1 MTPGLELLSGYF
13 LDKFLDKKTVASSIC
28 PIDWR
33 QMQYTTVYKGTW
45 IAPKEIAIEGSRPE
59 SRYYK
64 LTASQR
70 VA

>member
-1 MTPGLELLSGYF
+1 
-13 LDKFLDKKTVASSIC
+13 VASSIC

-45 IAPKEIAIEGSRPE
+45 IAPKEIAIKGSRPE

>member
-1 MTPGLELLSGYF
+1 
-13 LDKFLDKKTVASSIC
+13 
-28 PIDWR
+28 
-33 QMQYTTVYKGTW
+33 MQYTTVYKGTW
-45 IAPKEIAIEGSRPE
+45 IAPKEIAPKEIAIKGSRPE